1 MWNKGEQME
10 LKELR
15 DEIDRIDDEI
25 AALFEKRAA
34 VAVNVAE
41 YKRQHNMEIFQGG
54 REEEVLR
61 KSCAKISPELRDGA
75 KLFFTTLMDIS
86 KCRQQQMLTEIKS
99 FTVENAVLSPTVG
112 AVTKGSYTAD
122 ACRKFCGDNC
132 RITYFQDFAA
142 VFDAVENGTID
153 YGVLPIENSTAGDVN
168 MTYNLMIKHRFHI
181 CRGTKIQINHVLAV
195 KKGAKLSDIKVVTS
209 HEMALKQCS
218 NFLEEKKLAI
228 EEAGST
234 AKAAETVAA
243 GDDLTVGAICSA
255 SCAKLFGL
263 DIVSDNITDIKDNYT
278 RFIMISRELQVPEN
292 ANIVSLCLTVP
303 HTAGSLYRLLTRFA
317 YCGLN
322 LCRIESKPMPESL
335 AYLKDDAFDFIF
347 YLDFIGNIRDEK
359 VLKLLTGLEHEMKF
373 YRFLGNYE
381 EI

>member
-1 MWNKGEQME
+1 ME

-34 VAVNVAE
+34 VAVDVAE
-41 YKRQHNMEIFQGG
+41 YKRNHNMEIFQAG
-54 REEEVLR
+54 REAEVL
-61 KSCAKISPELRDGA
+61 KKTCSKISPELQDGA
-75 KLFFTTLMDIS
+75 KLFFTTQMDIS
-86 KCRQQQMLTEIKS
+86 KCRQQQMLTEIRP
-99 FTVENAVLSPTVG
+99 FTTEDQIKDPVVG

-122 ACRKFCGDNC
+122 ACRKFCGKDC
-132 RITYFQDFAA
+132 RINYFQDFAA
-142 VFDAVENGTID
+142 VFDAVEKGEID
-153 YGVLPIENSTAGDVN
+153 YGVLPIENSTAGDVG
-168 MTYNLMIKHRFHI
+168 MTYNLMIKHKFYI
-181 CRGTKIQINHVLAV
+181 CRSTKIRIDHVLAA
-195 KKGAKLSDIKVVTS
+195 KKGTRLADIKVVTS

-218 NFLEEKKLAI
+218 KYLEEKKFAI

-234 AKAAETVAA
+234 AKAAEAVAA
-243 GDDLTVGAICSA
+243 GNDESVAAICSA

-263 DIVSDNITDIKDNYT
+263 DILASDITDIKDNFT
-278 RFIMISRELQVPEN
+278 RFIMISRKLQVPEN
-292 ANIVSLCLTVP
+292 ANVVSLCLTVP

-322 LCRIESKPMPESL
+322 LCRIESKPMPDSL

-347 YLDFIGNIRDEK
+347 YLDFIGSISDEK
-359 VLKLLTGLEHEMKF
+359 VLKLLTGLEREMKF

-381 EI
+381 EV

>member
-1 MWNKGEQME
+1 ME

-15 DEIDRIDDEI
+15 DEIDIIDDEI
-25 AALFEKRAA
+25 AALFEKRAR
-34 VAVNVAE
+34 VAVDVAE
-41 YKRQHNMEIFQGG
+41 YKRQHHMEIFQGG
-54 REEEVLR
+54 REEEVIR
-61 KSCAKISPELRDGA
+61 KSCAKISPELADGA

-86 KCRQQQMLTEIKS
+86 KCRQQQMLTKIS
-99 FTVENAVLSPTVG
+99 PFRVENDIHDPTIG

-122 ACRKFCGDNC
+122 ACRKFCGRDC
-132 RITYFQDFAA
+132 RIRYFQDFAA
-142 VFDAVENGTID
+142 VFDAVEKGEID
-153 YGVLPIENSTAGDVN
+153 YGVLPIENSTAGDVR
-168 MTYNLMIKHRFHI
+168 MTYDLMIKHKFYI
-181 CRGTKIQINHVLAV
+181 CRSTKIQIDHVLAA
-195 KKGAKLSDIKVVTS
+195 KPGARLSDIKVAMS

-218 NFLEEKKLAI
+218 RFLEERKFAY

-234 AKAAETVAA
+234 AKAAEAVASGNDMTVA
-243 GDDLTVGAICSA
+243 AICSA

-263 DIVSDNITDIKDNYT
+263 EILAEDITDIKDNYT
-278 RFIMISRELQVPEN
+278 RFIMISRGLQVPEK
-292 ANIVSLCLTVP
+292 ANVVSLCLTVP

-322 LCRIESKPMPESL
+322 LCRIESKPMPDSL

-347 YLDFIGNIRDEK
+347 YLDFIGSISDEK

-381 EI
+381 ELE

>member
-1 MWNKGEQME
+1 ME

-15 DEIDRIDDEI
+15 DEIDRIDDQI
-25 AALFEKRAA
+25 AELFEKRAA
-34 VAVNVAE
+34 VAVDVAE

-61 KSCAKISPELRDGA
+61 KSCGKISPELQDGA

-86 KCRQQQMLTEIKS
+86 KCRQQQMLTEIKP
-99 FTVENAVLSPTVG
+99 FTIESEVTSPIVG

-122 ACRKFCGDNC
+122 ACRKFCGEDC
-132 RITYFQDFAA
+132 KITYFQDFAA
-142 VFDAVENGTID
+142 VFEAVEKGEID
-153 YGVLPIENSTAGDVN
+153 YGVLPIENSTAGDVS
-168 MTYNLMIKHRFHI
+168 MTYNLMIKHKFHI
-181 CRGTKIQINHVLAV
+181 CRGTKIRINHVLAA
-195 KKGAKLSDIKVVTS
+195 KKGAKLSDIKVAVS

-218 NFLEEKKLAI
+218 NFLEEQKLAV

-234 AKAAETVAA
+234 AKAAESIAA
-243 GDDLTVGAICSA
+243 GNDNTAAAICSA

-263 DIVSDNITDIKDNYT
+263 DILAEDITDIKDNFT
-278 RFIMISRELQVPEN
+278 RFIMISRELQVPKN
-292 ANIVSLCLTVP
+292 ASIVSLCLTVP

-322 LCRIESKPMPESL
+322 LCRIESKPMPDSL

-347 YLDFIGNIRDEK
+347 YLDFIGSIRDEK

-381 EI
+381 EL

>member
-1 MWNKGEQME
+1 ME

-15 DEIDRIDDEI
+15 DEIDRIDDRI
-25 AALFEKRAA
+25 AELFEKRAA
-34 VAVNVAE
+34 VAVDVAE
-41 YKRQHNMEIFQGG
+41 YKRQHKMEIFQGG

-61 KSCAKISPELRDGA
+61 KSCAKISPELKDGA

-86 KCRQQQMLTEIKS
+86 KCRQQQMLTEIKP
-99 FTVENAVLSPTVG
+99 FRVQNAVVSPTVG

-122 ACRKFCGDNC
+122 ACRKFCGENC
-132 RITYFQDFAA
+132 KIKYFQDFPA
-142 VFDAVENGTID
+142 VFEAVENCEID
-153 YGVLPIENSTAGDVN
+153 YGVLPIENSTAGDVS
-168 MTYNLMIKHRFHI
+168 MTYNLMIKHKFYI
-181 CRGTKIQINHVLAV
+181 CRGTKIRINHVLAG
-195 KKGAKLSDIKVVTS
+195 KKGSKLSDIKVAVS

-218 NFLEEKKLAI
+218 KFLEEQKLAVD
-228 EEAGST
+228 EAGST
-234 AKAAETVAA
+234 AKAAENVAA
-243 GDDLTVGAICSA
+243 GDDNSVAAICSA

-263 DIVSDNITDIKDNYT
+263 DILADDITDIKDNFT

-292 ANIVSLCLTVP
+292 ASVVSLCLTVP

-322 LCRIESKPMPESL
+322 LCRIESKPMPDSL

-347 YLDFIGNIRDEK
+347 YLDFIGSIKDEK

-381 EI
+381 EL

>member
-1 MWNKGEQME
+1 ME

-15 DEIDRIDDEI
+15 DEIDIIDDEI
-25 AALFEKRAA
+25 AALFEKRAR
-34 VAVNVAE
+34 VAVDVAE

-61 KSCAKISPELRDGA
+61 KSCAKISPELADGA

-86 KCRQQQMLTEIKS
+86 KCRQQQMLTEIS
-99 FTVENAVLSPTVG
+99 PFRVENDIHDPTIG

-122 ACRKFCGDNC
+122 ACRKFCGRDC
-132 RITYFQDFAA
+132 RIQYFQDFAA
-142 VFDAVENGTID
+142 VFDAVEKGEID
-153 YGVLPIENSTAGDVN
+153 YGVLPIENSTAGDVR
-168 MTYNLMIKHRFHI
+168 MTYDLMIKHKFYI
-181 CRGTKIQINHVLAV
+181 CRSTKIQIDHVLAA
-195 KKGAKLSDIKVVTS
+195 KPGARLSAIKVAMS

-218 NFLEEKKLAI
+218 RFLEERKFAF

-234 AKAAETVAA
+234 AKAAETVAS
-243 GDDLTVGAICSA
+243 GNDMTVAAICSA

-263 DIVSDNITDIKDNYT
+263 EILAEDITDIKDNYT
-278 RFIMISRELQVPEN
+278 RFIMISRGLQVPEK
-292 ANIVSLCLTVP
+292 ANVVSLCLTVP

-322 LCRIESKPMPESL
+322 LCRIESKPMPDSL

-347 YLDFIGNIRDEK
+347 YLDFIGSISDEK

-381 EI
+381 ELE

>member
-1 MWNKGEQME
+1 ME

-34 VAVNVAE
+34 VAVDVAE
-41 YKRQHNMEIFQGG
+41 YKRARNMEIYQGG
-54 REEEVLR
+54 REAEVLR
-61 KSCAKISPELRDGA
+61 KTCEKISPDLQDGA

-86 KCRQQQMLTEIKS
+86 KCRQQQMLTEIKP
-99 FTVENAVLSPTVG
+99 FTVEKSVSTPVVG

-122 ACRKFCGDNC
+122 ACRKFCGEDC
-132 RITYFQDFAA
+132 KIKYFQDFAA
-142 VFDAVENGTID
+142 VFDAVENGVID

-168 MTYNLMIKHRFHI
+168 MTYNLMIKHKFHI
-181 CRGTKIQINHVLAV
+181 CRSTKIRIDHVLAA
-195 KKGAKLSDIKVVTS
+195 KKGARLSDIKVAMS

-218 NFLEEKKLAI
+218 RFLEEKKLAF

-243 GDDLTVGAICSA
+243 GDDFTVAAICSA

-263 DIVSDNITDIKDNYT
+263 EPLASDITDIKDNFT
-278 RFIMISRELQVPEN
+278 RFIMISRGLEVPEN
-292 ANIVSLCLTVP
+292 ANVVSLCLTVP

-322 LCRIESKPMPESL
+322 LCRIESKPMPDSL

-347 YLDFIGNIRDEK
+347 YLDFIGSINEEK

>member
-1 MWNKGEQME
+1 ME

-25 AALFEKRAA
+25 AVLFEKRAQ
-34 VAVNVAE
+34 VAVDVAE
-41 YKRQHNMEIFQGG
+41 YKRVHNMEIYQGG
-54 REEEVLR
+54 REAEVMR
-61 KSCAKISPELRDGA
+61 RACEKVSPDLTDGA

-86 KCRQQQMLTEIKS
+86 KCRQQQMLTEIKP
-99 FTVENAVLSPTVG
+99 FTTADGINHPKVG

-122 ACRKFCGDNC
+122 ACRKFCGDDC
-132 RITYFQDFAA
+132 KIKYFQDFAA
-142 VFDAVENGTID
+142 VFEAVERGEID
-153 YGVLPIENSTAGDVN
+153 YGVIPIENSTAGDVA
-168 MTYNLMIKHRFHI
+168 MTYNLMIKHKFYI
-181 CRGTKIQINHVLAV
+181 CRSTKIRINHVLAA
-195 KKGAKLSDIKVVTS
+195 KKGVKLSDIRVAMS

-218 NFLEEKKLAI
+218 RFLEEQKLAF

-234 AKAAETVAA
+234 AKAAETVAS
-243 GDDLTVGAICSA
+243 GSDKTVAAICSS

-263 DIVSDNITDIKDNYT
+263 EAVAEDITDIKDNFT
-278 RFIMISRELQVPEN
+278 RFIMISRELQVPDN
-292 ANIVSLCLTVP
+292 ANVVSLCLTVP

-322 LCRIESKPMPESL
+322 LCRIESKPMPDSL

-347 YLDFIGNIRDEK
+347 YLDFIGSINDEK

-381 EI
+381 EIL